1 MLVFAWILWG
11 IFVFAYFILFAT
23 ILGGC
28 MAMNDPTK
36 TVRLEIKPLSFLLNI
51 AVFVFL
57 NLYIFCG
64 A

>member
-11 IFVFAYFILFAT
+11 IYVFAFFIVFAT

-36 TVRLEIKPLSFLLNI
+36 TVKIEIKPLSVLVSI

-57 NLYIFCG
+57 TLYLFL
-64 A
+64 